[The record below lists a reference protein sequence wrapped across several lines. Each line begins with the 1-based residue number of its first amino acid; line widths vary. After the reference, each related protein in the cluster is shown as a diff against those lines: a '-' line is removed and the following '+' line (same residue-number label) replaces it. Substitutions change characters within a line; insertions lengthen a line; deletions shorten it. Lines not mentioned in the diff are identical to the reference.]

1 MYLHGESEEGGNL
14 GTCVCSKLAQVL
26 VSVCSGSLL
35 SYSAHG
41 NGCCNPCPSWVLS
54 CFTFLSWVNHC
65 IAAQVD
71 LGALGV
77 CSSCERTVTRLYCCS
92 PLLLKGL
99 QGSHLLLPSPTNLL
113 LKGLQGPHLLHTTQ
127 SYYSSNPFLLLAML
141 RGERKQYGG
150 NGGNP
155 AALEV
160 ELGEVLQW
168 GPKIFTPTSIVSFVG
183 LASRGSGSSLL
194 LWGFPRW
201 QFSPPVEGVELL
213 KEGRSTRT

>member
-35 SYSAHG
+35 SHSAHG

-77 CSSCERTVTRLYCCS
+77 CSSCERAVTRLYCCS
-92 PLLLKGL
+92 PFLLKGL

-127 SYYSSNPFLLLAML
+127 SYYTSNPLLLLAML
-141 RGERKQYGG
+141 HKRRKEAIWRGKYSK
-150 NGGNP
+150 GGNP

-168 GPKIFTPTSIVSFVG
+168 GPKICTPTSIVSFVG
-183 LASRGSGSSLL
+183 LASRGSGVLL
-194 LWGFPRW
+194 LLW
-201 QFSPPVEGVELL
+201 QFSPPVEEVELL

>member
-35 SYSAHG
+35 SYSAHR
-41 NGCCNPCPSWVLS
+41 NGCCNADPSWALS

-77 CSSCERTVTRLYCCS
+77 CSSCERAVTRLYCCS

-113 LKGLQGPHLLHTTQ
+113 LKGLQGPHLLHNTQ
-127 SYYSSNPFLLLAML
+127 SYYSSNPFLLLSML

-150 NGGNP
+150 VNIQM
-155 AALEV
+155 AE
-160 ELGEVLQW
+160 
-168 GPKIFTPTSIVSFVG
+168 I
-183 LASRGSGSSLL
+183 LL
-194 LWGFPRW
+194 LWKLNWGKSFNEDLRSYSYFQYDHCELCGF
-201 QFSPPVEGVELL
+201 S
-213 KEGRSTRT
+213 K